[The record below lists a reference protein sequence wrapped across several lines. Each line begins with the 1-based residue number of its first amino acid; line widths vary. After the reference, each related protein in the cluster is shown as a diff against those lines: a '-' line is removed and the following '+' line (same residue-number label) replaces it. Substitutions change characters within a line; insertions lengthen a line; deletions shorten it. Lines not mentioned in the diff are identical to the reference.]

1 MQITH
6 IAANVVSDK
15 YTDRQT
21 DKPTTIT
28 LGACRARVKLA
39 YLETFLGEIMDSNQ
53 PIRLWHSFSLDTPG
67 VPQNIRAV
75 NISILQDYS
84 VILLRWDPPMNVVAS
99 FISHYVVNFEA
110 GTSTIPHQLNV
121 IALNCN
127 LNTTIVICAVDICS
141 REGAGTS
148 SVVADLLQEIGDVTE
163 PPNQT
168 TTGSPPD
175 ACMLLYLALMY
186 ILKVHLHGSKLHT
199 LECQYLEKYG
209 PKIQVYVI
217 SCNSNIT
224 LFVFI
229 SSTKYY

>member
-1 MQITH
+1 MQITL

-21 DKPTTIT
+21 DKPTTVT

-110 GTSTIPHQLNV
+110 GTSIIPPQLNV

-127 LNTTIVICAVDICS
+127 LNTAIVIHAVDICG

-148 SVVADLLQEIGDVTE
+148 CVLVDLLQEIGDVTE

-186 ILKVHLHGSKLHT
+186 ILKVHLHGSNLRT
-199 LECQYLEKYG
+199 LECQYLEKHG
-209 PKIQVYVI
+209 PKIQGYVI

-224 LFVFI
+224 SFVFI